1 MVLSADQIE
10 NINVLVCCIIS
21 IVSILWSGRDRAVVN
36 VPHLTTLGLT
46 LLYIVPTGLVE
57 VFRQPH

>member
-21 IVSILWSGRDRAVVN
+21 IVSILWSWRDRAVVN